1 MGCCCLSHESAEME
15 EPLRIR
21 ANPGPPPRRRCT
33 DFPCCILFAIVLV
46 GNGILLVLFSKVGD
60 LRRIDHGRD
69 HDGNL
74 CGLGTQA
81 ARAYAF
87 YPDLETDLRTNF
99 GPSRDKLQHAAVE
112 DPSLGQRYGICLP
125 GCPAVGST
133 VQDYGN
139 MRQAEWLV
147 LQPSFAVFGRCVP
160 YQRPADQSS
169 TKLCASPA
177 CEPIVGALPTKPQQ
191 VCGLTRDGTDK
202 YWLLEAPDTSIEDGW
217 RAEGADSAVI
227 SARATMAGTSKGS
240 DCRQQLR
247 READVSIR
255 PLDDSVAYNLLTSV
269 TSPVYSVGNSISSN
283 YALILGLGVGGSAV
297 MSVIIMLLFPICAPP
312 VLLSLLVVVFVALI
326 LADYVLFVQGGI
338 ASGRT
343 GAQLQQLTQAS
354 SNQATMQWFAVCGC
368 LLAVAIM
375 LLACTV
381 LSLAKQFRVVLALL
395 SEAGNMI
402 RRVPS
407 LLALPMILLLSLALF
422 AILLML
428 GLLGVATASQEQVA
442 SLIGGLNI
450 QGDEAVRRFQQ
461 GAAGVLIVSFIWL
474 YFFHVAIYH
483 NTIALTVSRWYFRG
497 DLQEHHMC
505 PSLGGCLGGPV
516 AISLL
521 QAFRYHVGSLA
532 FGALA
537 LTACTVPRLV
547 REAQSCSHLQVG
559 IAQVTQVCA
568 VFRLEYVEKHAK
580 ETGEQNALAAAV
592 RCATRCCLSWLHCC
606 LQFVTEYAYMYVAVI
621 GEPFCQSA
629 CKSFQL
635 FTKYPAQ
642 VALNTLTSVVLGFLV
657 CIGVPFALVL
667 AAFFELRDSWV
678 NFQPVAVCVIILA
691 YIISRMSVG
700 VYDAILTTLFICAM
714 RDEEYCGGQHM
725 GPELRQALQLR
736 GGSREVECF
745 ERAIQLNPKH
755 AYART
760 LLGHELVALEKYDKA
775 IQQYRS
781 AIDVDPR
788 NYGAWWGLGRVC
800 QSQDDLVQAKY
811 NFLRAVEINGSNQ
824 VLRTSLGMVLQ
835 ALGEPQRALQLFN
848 RAVESSHC
856 RALALFQ
863 KACILSSQKQHVKAA
878 DELVKARCLA
888 PREPCIHVQMGRV
901 QLGLGNV
908 RKALQHFTHAMDLC
922 AASGDRQ
929 LIAAAEEE
937 LRNALPAEARSTRS
951 LTSALSDAGE

>member
-1 MGCCCLSHESAEME
+1 MGCCCLSHESAEIE

-33 DFPCCILFAIVLV
+33 DFPCCILFVAVLV
-46 GNGILLVLFSKVGD
+46 GNGTLLVLFGQVGD

-74 CGLGTQA
+74 CGLGTEA

-87 YPDLETDLRTNF
+87 YPDLETDF
-99 GPSRDKLQHAAVE
+99 AK
-112 DPSLGQRYGICLP
+112 DPSLQQRYGICLP

-133 VQDYGN
+133 VEDYGN
-139 MRQAEWLV
+139 MRQAEWVV

-177 CEPIVGALPTKPQQ
+177 CEPIAGAPTKPQQ
-191 VCGLTRDGTDK
+191 VCGLKRDGTDK
-202 YWLLEAPDTSIEDGW
+202 YWLLEHPDTSIEDGW

-255 PLDDSVAYNLLTSV
+255 PLDDSMAYNLLTSV

-283 YALILGLGVGGSAV
+283 YALILGLGVVGSAV

-326 LADYVLFVQGGI
+326 LTDYVLFVQGGI

-343 GAQLQQLTQAS
+343 GAQLQRFLSSLSITVPSGAESLLTQAS
-354 SNQATMQWFAVCGC
+354 SNQATMQWFAVSGC

-442 SLIGGLNI
+442 SLIGGLNM

-547 REAQSCSHLQVG
+547 
-559 IAQVTQVCA
+559 
-568 VFRLEYVEKHAK
+568 LEYVEKHAK

-606 LQFVTEYAYMYVAVI
+606 LQFVTEYAYMYVAII
-621 GEPFCQSA
+621 GEPFCPST

-736 GGSREVECF
+736 GGSREVEF
-745 ERAIQLNPKH
+745 
-755 AYART
+755 
-760 LLGHELVALEKYDKA
+760 
-775 IQQYRS
+775 S
-781 AIDVDPR
+781 
-788 NYGAWWGLGRVC
+788 
-800 QSQDDLVQAKY
+800 
-811 NFLRAVEINGSNQ
+811 
-824 VLRTSLGMVLQ
+824 
-835 ALGEPQRALQLFN
+835 
-848 RAVESSHC
+848 
-856 RALALFQ
+856 
-863 KACILSSQKQHVKAA
+863 
-878 DELVKARCLA
+878 
-888 PREPCIHVQMGRV
+888 
-901 QLGLGNV
+901 
-908 RKALQHFTHAMDLC
+908 
-922 AASGDRQ
+922 
-929 LIAAAEEE
+929 
-937 LRNALPAEARSTRS
+937 
-951 LTSALSDAGE
+951 

>member
-1 MGCCCLSHESAEME
+1 
-15 EPLRIR
+15 
-21 ANPGPPPRRRCT
+21 
-33 DFPCCILFAIVLV
+33 
-46 GNGILLVLFSKVGD
+46 
-60 LRRIDHGRD
+60 
-69 HDGNL
+69 
-74 CGLGTQA
+74 
-81 ARAYAF
+81 
-87 YPDLETDLRTNF
+87 
-99 GPSRDKLQHAAVE
+99 
-112 DPSLGQRYGICLP
+112 
-125 GCPAVGST
+125 
-133 VQDYGN
+133 

-343 GAQLQQLTQAS
+343 GAQLQQFLSSLSITVPSGAESLLTQAS

-547 REAQSCSHLQVG
+547 
-559 IAQVTQVCA
+559 
-568 VFRLEYVEKHAK
+568 LEYVEKHAK

-736 GGSREVECF
+736 GGSREVEF
-745 ERAIQLNPKH
+745 
-755 AYART
+755 
-760 LLGHELVALEKYDKA
+760 
-775 IQQYRS
+775 S
-781 AIDVDPR
+781 
-788 NYGAWWGLGRVC
+788 
-800 QSQDDLVQAKY
+800 
-811 NFLRAVEINGSNQ
+811 
-824 VLRTSLGMVLQ
+824 
-835 ALGEPQRALQLFN
+835 
-848 RAVESSHC
+848 
-856 RALALFQ
+856 
-863 KACILSSQKQHVKAA
+863 
-878 DELVKARCLA
+878 
-888 PREPCIHVQMGRV
+888 
-901 QLGLGNV
+901 
-908 RKALQHFTHAMDLC
+908 
-922 AASGDRQ
+922 
-929 LIAAAEEE
+929 
-937 LRNALPAEARSTRS
+937 
-951 LTSALSDAGE
+951 